1 MSLQYFAEQNL
12 QTSQE
17 FSRIIARHP
26 TIEWIEDYQKFRK
39 DTMHRE
45 KQCVIFARK
54 RGAWLKPFHC
64 YHQNHESR
72 YFSLDLAEGCK
83 FDCVYCYLQSYLN
96 NGALVIF
103 VNSDGL
109 EEELQSLAS
118 DPTWISTGILT
129 DSLLAE
135 EHYPMIAQLS
145 HRLPAQATLELRT
158 KSANVGILNDPQIS
172 REKLV
177 VAWSLSPENVV
188 TDYEYG
194 TSTLMQRIDAAKYAC
209 KLGYRIAFHF
219 DPVFHFEGW
228 KEAYGKLF
236 RELEEFKSEKIAFLS
251 IGLFRYM
258 PDLGSIIRK
267 RFPYHEILTEEFFP
281 AQDGKYH
288 YLRGIRREMY
298 AQFQEWLRPWKI
310 PILWSME
317 PEDKLIENYRSFSS
331 ALLPS
336 DF

>member
-1 MSLQYFAEQNL
+1 MSIQYFAEEILQDLSTISGAISRHNNL
-12 QTSQE
+12 
-17 FSRIIARHP
+17 
-26 TIEWIEDYQKFRK
+26 EWIEDYQKFRK

-72 YFSLDLAEGCK
+72 YFSLDLAEGCR

-103 VNSDGL
+103 VNRDGL

-118 DPTWISTGILT
+118 EPVWISTGILT
-129 DSLLAE
+129 DSFLAE
-135 EHYPMIAQLS
+135 EHHPMIGWLS
-145 HRLPAQATLELRT
+145 HRLPERSTLELRT
-158 KSANVGILNDPQIS
+158 KSANVEILNDPQIS
-172 REKLV
+172 RQKLV
-177 VAWSLSPENVV
+177 IAWSLSPENVV
-188 TDYEYG
+188 TNYEYG
-194 TSTLMQRIDAAKYAC
+194 TSSVAQRMDAAKRAGE
-209 KLGYRIAFHF
+209 LGYRIAFHF
-219 DPVFHFEGW
+219 DPVFHFDGW
-228 KEAYGKLF
+228 REAYGKLF
-236 RELEEFKSEKIAFLS
+236 SDLQEFNSKKIAFLS

-281 AQDGKYH
+281 DKDGKYH
-288 YLRGIRREMY
+288 YLRSIRKEMY
-298 AQFQEWLRPWKI
+298 AQFQEWLRTWNV

-317 PEDKLIENYRSFSS
+317 PEDKLVENYRSFSS

>member
-1 MSLQYFAEQNL
+1 MPIEFFAEWNL
-12 QTSQE
+12 HDCSE
-17 FSRIIARHP
+17 FSHILKQYP
-26 TIEWIEDYQKFRK
+26 DLNWIEDYQEFRK
-39 DTMHRE
+39 HTMHRE

-64 YHQNHESR
+64 YHQNHESL
-72 YFSLDLAEGCK
+72 YFSLDIAEGCR

-103 VNSDGL
+103 VNRDGL
-109 EEELQSLAS
+109 ENELRSFAS
-118 DPTWISTGILT
+118 TPVWISTGILT

-135 EHYPMIAQLS
+135 EHHPMIAWLS
-145 HRLPAQATLELRT
+145 HRLPEQATLELRT
-158 KSANVGILNDPQIS
+158 KSANVEILNDQNIS

-177 VAWSLSPENVV
+177 VAWSLSPETVV
-188 TDYEYG
+188 TNYEYG
-194 TSTLMQRIDAAKYAC
+194 TSTLTQRIDAAKRALE
-209 KLGYRIAFHF
+209 LGYRIAFHF

-228 KEAYGKLF
+228 KQAYGKLF
-236 RELEEFKSEKIAFLS
+236 NNLKEFKSERVAFLS

-267 RFPYHEILTEEFFP
+267 RFPYHQILTEEFFP
-281 AQDGKYH
+281 DQDGKYH
-288 YLRGIRREMY
+288 YLRSIRKEMY
-298 AQFQEWLRPWKI
+298 AQFKEWLSSWNI
-310 PILWSME
+310 QILWSME